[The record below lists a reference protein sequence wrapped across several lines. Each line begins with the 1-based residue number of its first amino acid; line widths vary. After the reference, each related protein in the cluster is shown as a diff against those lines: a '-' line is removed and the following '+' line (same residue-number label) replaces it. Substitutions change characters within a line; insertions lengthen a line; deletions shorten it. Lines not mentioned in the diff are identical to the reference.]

1 MLTPMDDT
9 LWHVLPTT
17 FDHVGT
23 SDPRFFDRFWFAAS
37 DPRGGGTLQF
47 TLGAYSNMNV
57 MDGGFVAIRN
67 GRQHNVRVSRS
78 LRPRF
83 ESACGPLRVEIVEPL
98 HHARLFV
105 DGGAHGIAAELDWR
119 SVLPAQEEVARF
131 TRVRGRVV
139 EESRR
144 FDQIG
149 VCEGWIELAG
159 ERVEVDRWWATR
171 DHSWGVRER
180 MGIPEPETG
189 PAAPPA
195 AGSFFAFLF
204 FSTDE
209 YGGHL
214 QCAQFE
220 GRPDYFTCELHR
232 RDDPEAPPLHLHL
245 KARASLELDFS
256 DDERPRRFTRV
267 RYDAVLARDGREE
280 GVSIEA
286 TSLGAAVDM
295 QGLGYGGYD
304 DERGLGVWR
313 GDDHIEHDVWDVSHP
328 AEVVRGNA
336 TARPIHRIQPV
347 RVTLQGG
354 GLDSDGTGS
363 QTLIAE
369 GSLPQVGLG

>member
-1 MLTPMDDT
+1 MDDT

-37 DPRGGGTLQF
+37 DPAGGGTLQF
-47 TLGAYSNMNV
+47 TLGAYNNMNV
-57 MDGGFVAIRN
+57 MDGGFVVIRD
-67 GRQHNVRVSRS
+67 GRQHNLRVSRS

-83 ESACGPLRVEIVEPL
+83 ESVCAPLRVEIVEPL
-98 HHARLFV
+98 HHARLIV
-105 DGGAHGIAAELDWR
+105 EGGDHGVAAELDWT
-119 SVLPAQEEVARF
+119 SILPAQEEVARF

-149 VCEGWIELAG
+149 ECRGFVEIAG
-159 ERVEVDRWWATR
+159 EHFDVDRWWATR

-189 PAAPPA
+189 PPPAAA

-204 FSTDE
+204 FSTE
-209 YGGHL
+209 AYGGHL

-220 GRPDYFTCELHR
+220 GRPDYFTCALHH
-232 RDDPEAPPLHLHL
+232 RDDPEAPPVHLQL
-245 KARASLELDFS
+245 RARASIDLDFC

-267 RYDAVLARDGREE
+267 RYDALLAADGRERE
-280 GVSIEA
+280 VSIEA
-286 TSLGAAVDM
+286 TALGSSIDM

-304 DERGLGVWR
+304 DGRGLGVWR
-313 GDDHIEHDVWDVSHP
+313 GDAHVEHDVWDVSHP
-328 AEVVRGNA
+328 AEVRRDGETV
-336 TARPIHRIQPV
+336 RPIHRIQPV
-347 RVTLQGG
+347 RVAIRGG
-354 GLDSDGTGS
+354 GLDGEGTGS

-369 GSLPQVGLG
+369 GRLPQLGLG